1 MKFILNNQL
10 VTANQASGSTVL
22 DYVRYF
28 KQLKGSK
35 IGCREGDCGACTVL
49 VGDFEDGQL
58 VYRSMTSC
66 LMPLGNA
73 EGKHIV
79 SVEGINMKE
88 LTPVQHAMA
97 ATNGTQ
103 CGFCT
108 IGFVMSLTGFVLGKE
123 TKEYDQAIASVD
135 GNICRCTGY
144 KSIERAAAMLTQNV
158 AEKPS
163 EKTTEWL
170 VENGFIPDYFLN
182 IEQRLK
188 ELREQL
194 TPKEASPFNGETIL
208 GGGTDLLVQK
218 HHAVKRAKTIHL
230 YDDKSLKN
238 ISLLEGEVHIGA
250 SVTVTAFAESPL
262 IQGLFP
268 NLAKH
273 IKLVSSTPIR
283 NMATLA
289 GNLVNASPIGDMSV
303 FLLALDS
310 KIVLEKE
317 GNTRNIY
324 LKDFYK
330 GYKQLDKA
338 ADEKI
343 VEIIF
348 SAPSKEA
355 YFNFEKVCKRTHLD
369 IASVN
374 SACLID
380 INKEGII
387 MSVHLSAGGVAPFPK
402 YLFNTVAFLKGKAL
416 TEAVIEEAID
426 ITNKEVAPISDARG
440 TEAYKRLLLEKLFR
454 AHTINPSAPEGVLSS
469 KQNITPE
476 LINDILSS
484 SIKLEGFTQEGGLGS
499 KQNIAPKLINDTL
512 SSSIKAE
519 GFTQE
524 GGLGFKQNIAPESIG
539 GFQSS
544 PLGAE
549 GFYANMDAPMHVTG
563 KSVYTDDIPVMEG
576 TLFVKVFDS
585 PIAHGIIKK
594 LVYSK
599 AEEVEGIVKIF
610 SYKDI
615 TGENQIGGIIP
626 DEPLLADHEVHY
638 RGQPVLLIVA
648 ENEDAA
654 EDALHLIEI
663 EIEPLPVIT
672 DPREAFAQGKLL
684 SGTRKF
690 QKGNV
695 EEAFAN
701 CAHVF
706 EGKTE
711 SGGQEHLYL
720 ETQGAYAYPTE
731 HGSVK
736 VYSSTQG
743 PTAVQRTVARVL
755 GVGMNQVEVDVARLG
770 GGFGGKEDQAST
782 FGAMAALVAYVL
794 KKPAKCIPHRME
806 DMRITG
812 KRNPYSSD
820 YKIGLDKDYK
830 IIAYQATFYQNGG
843 AAADLSPAILERT
856 LFHATNTYGVEHVF
870 VTAHSCKT
878 NLPPNTAFRGFGG
891 PQGMF
896 VMESAIDHAAKSL
909 GVETTIIQRKNLMDN
924 GYELSYGQIIDGC
937 EASNCWDEVTDKYN
951 FKSVKKEVAYFNE
964 ENKLFKKGISL
975 MPIAFGI
982 SFTNTMMNQAR
993 ALVHVY
999 SDGSV
1004 GVSTG
1009 GVEMGQGLNTKMMQV
1024 AAARLGVSKSRI
1036 KLETTNTTRVANT
1049 SPTAASATAD
1059 LNGKAIENACE
1070 QIMERLVQTVKEIKD
1085 LPAYASIKITNE
1097 QVFVNDEVSDLDW
1110 KSLVLQAFMKRV
1122 NLSAKGHYATP
1133 IIKFDKTKEKGHP
1146 FAYHVY
1152 GTALTTVTVD
1162 CLRGTYEIDAVNV
1175 VHDFGTSINR
1185 DIDLG
1190 QVEGGIVQGIGW
1202 MTMEEVVYN
1211 KEGRLLSNAL
1221 STYKIPDIYSVP
1233 KALNVDFLHTDGSE
1247 LAIFKSK
1254 AVGEPPLMYGI
1265 GAYFAIRNAIL
1276 AFNPKAKVGYEAPM
1290 TTEKVLMALYS

>member
-28 KQLKGSK
+28 KQLKGTK

-123 TKEYDQAIASVD
+123 TKEYGQAIASVD

-144 KSIERAAAMLTQNV
+144 KSIERAAALLTQKV
-158 AEKPS
+158 AEKPTD
-163 EKTTEWL
+163 KTTEWL

-194 TPKEASPFNGETIL
+194 TPKEESPFNGEIIL

-218 HHAVKRAKTIHL
+218 HYAVKKATTVHL
-230 YDDKSLKN
+230 FDDKNLKN
-238 ISLLEGEVHIGA
+238 ISLQEGEVHIGA
-250 SVTVTAFAESPL
+250 SVTVTAFAESTL
-262 IQGLFP
+262 IKGLFP
-268 NLAKH
+268 DLAKH
-273 IKLVSSTPIR
+273 VKLVSSTPIR

-310 KIVLEKE
+310 KIALEKE
-317 GNTRNIY
+317 GNTRTIS

-338 ADEKI
+338 AHEKI

-348 SAPSKEA
+348 KAPSKEA

-387 MSVHLSAGGVAPFPK
+387 TSVHLSAGGVAPFPK
-402 YLFNTVAFLKGKAL
+402 YLFNTVAFLTGKSL
-416 TEAVIEEAID
+416 TEDVIKEAIE
-426 ITNKEVAPISDARG
+426 IINKEVAPISDARG
-440 TEAYKRLLLEKLFR
+440 TEAYKRLLLDKLFR
-454 AHTINPSAPEGVLSS
+454 AHNPNS
-469 KQNITPE
+469 TPTPPNPLKGE
-476 LINDILSS
+476 S
-484 SIKLEGFTQEGGLGS
+484 T
-499 KQNIAPKLINDTL
+499 PKLVATSEL
-512 SSSIKAE
+512 
-519 GFTQE
+519 
-524 GGLGFKQNIAPESIG
+524 IG
-539 GFQSS
+539 GFKSP

-549 GFYANMDAPMHVTG
+549 GFVYANMDAPIHVTG

-585 PIAHGIIKK
+585 PIAHGIIKT
-594 LVYSK
+594 LDYSK
-599 AEEVEGIVKIF
+599 AEEVEGIIKIF

-654 EDALHLIEI
+654 EDALHLIQI
-663 EIEPLPVIT
+663 EIDPLPVIT
-672 DPREAFAQGKLL
+672 DPRVAFAQGKLL

-701 CAHVF
+701 CAYVF

-720 ETQGAYAYPTE
+720 ETQGAYAFPTE

-782 FGAMAALVAYVL
+782 FGAMAALVAFVL

-951 FKSVKKEVAYFNE
+951 FESVKKELAYFNE
-964 ENKLFKKGISL
+964 ENEFFKKGISL

-1085 LPAYASIKITNE
+1085 LPEDASIKIINE
-1097 QVFVNDEVSDLDW
+1097 QVFVNDEACDLDW

-1185 DIDLG
+1185 EIDLG

-1202 MTMEEVVYN
+1202 MTMEEVVYS

-1233 KALNVDFLHTDGSE
+1233 KQLTVDFLHTDGSE

-1276 AFNPKAKVGYEAPM
+1276 AFNPKAKVGYEAPI